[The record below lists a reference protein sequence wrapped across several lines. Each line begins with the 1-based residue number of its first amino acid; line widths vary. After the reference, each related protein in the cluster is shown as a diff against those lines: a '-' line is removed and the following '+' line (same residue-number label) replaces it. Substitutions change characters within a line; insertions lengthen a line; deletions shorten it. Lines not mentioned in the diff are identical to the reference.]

1 MSSGSTAEKWRQR
14 IAEQSRSGQS
24 IKTFC
29 EQHSLANASFHY
41 WKRRL
46 LAEASPTPERFLSV
60 GVVASPS
67 TIALEG
73 PDGWTLRVPYEEQA
87 LRLVLRLL
95 GERRC

>member
-1 MSSGSTAEKWRQR
+1 MSSGSAAEQWRRR
-14 IAEQSRSGQS
+14 IAEQVHGGQS
-24 IKTFC
+24 IRAYCK
-29 EQHSLANASFHY
+29 QHGLANASFHY

-46 LAEASPTPERFLSV
+46 RAEASPAPEGFLAV

-67 TIALEG
+67 TLALEG
-73 PDGWTLRVPYEEQA
+73 PDGWTLRVPCEEPA

>member
-1 MSSGSTAEKWRQR
+1 MSNGSAAEKWRRR
-14 IAEQSRSGQS
+14 IAEQSHSGQS
-24 IKTFC
+24 IQAYCK
-29 EQHSLANASFHY
+29 QHGLANASFHY

-46 LAEASPTPERFLSV
+46 RSEARNFLPI

-67 TIALEG
+67 TVAIDG
-73 PDGWTLRVPYEEQA
+73 PDGWTLRVPCEEQA

>member
-14 IAEQSRSGQS
+14 IVEQSRSGQS

-46 LAEASPTPERFLSV
+46 RAEASPTPERFLSV

-67 TIALEG
+67 TIAIEG
-73 PDGWTLRVPYEEQA
+73 PDGWTLT
-87 LRLVLRLL
+87 
-95 GERRC
+95 

>member
-29 EQHSLANASFHY
+29 ERHGLANASFHY

-46 LAEASPTPERFLSV
+46 RAEASPAPEGFLAV

-67 TIALEG
+67 TLALEG
-73 PDGWTLRVPYEEQA
+73 PDGWTLRVPCEEQA

>member
-14 IAEQSRSGQS
+14 IAEQDRSGES

-29 EQHSLANASFHY
+29 ERHGLANSSFHY

-46 LAEASPTPERFLSV
+46 RAEASPASECFLPV
-60 GVVASPS
+60 GVVASPA
-67 TIALEG
+67 TIAIDG
-73 PDGWTLRVPYEEQA
+73 PNGWTLRVPCEEQA

-95 GERRC
+95 GERPY